1 MVMGVYINYCLI
13 IVPIDAELLKVYT
26 DLQAQFK
33 VTNEGTIDEYLG
45 MKVERCEDKT
55 MKLLQSILT
64 QQLLDEMGFNHC
76 TKWRSTPAL
85 SSQILGRD
93 LEGILKLTSCNY
105 RSILGKLN
113 YLAKSTRPV
122 IAYAIRQ

>member
-1 MVMGVYINYCLI
+1 MGVYINYCLI
-13 IVPIDAELLKVYT
+13 IVPSDAELLKVYT

-93 LEGILKLTSCNY
+93 LEGILKLTSCN
-105 RSILGKLN
+105 
-113 YLAKSTRPV
+113 
-122 IAYAIRQ
+122 